1 MALSPL
7 AAADGA
13 PDLTLA
19 NVYRG
24 DVALGDYYVSE
35 KLDGVRAYWDGE
47 KLRSRQ
53 GNIFTAPEWFTR
65 GLPTTVMDGELW
77 SGRGRFEEISGI
89 VRRAK
94 PHEGWRTINYMI
106 FDLPNAKGDFRA
118 RLQMLKRI
126 VAAADLPHLRAVAQW
141 ETTDEKALR
150 NKLEE
155 VAADG
160 GEGLMLR
167 RKSAPYRGGR
177 GDDLLKLKLFSDA
190 EAEVVAHYPGKG
202 KFSGMLGG
210 MVVETPEGVRFKI
223 GGGFTDEERRRPPP
237 IGATVTYKHSG
248 FTNNGKPRFATF
260 LRVRSEE
267 PPSP

>member
-1 MALSPL
+1 MNFKRWRLWLALALSPL

-53 GNIFTAPEWFTR
+53 GNIFAAPEWFTR
-65 GLPTTVMDGELW
+65 GLPTTAMDGELW

-167 RKSAPYRGGR
+167 RKERALSRRAWRRFAEVEIVFGRRGRGG
-177 GDDLLKLKLFSDA
+177 GAL
-190 EAEVVAHYPGKG
+190 
-202 KFSGMLGG
+202 SGQ
-210 MVVETPEGVRFKI
+210 RKI
-223 GGGFTDEERRRPPP
+223 FGHAGRDGGGNAGGRP
-237 IGATVTYKHSG
+237 
-248 FTNNGKPRFATF
+248 
-260 LRVRSEE
+260 L
-267 PPSP
+267 